1 MSGSVAMDMNPGASE
16 PVLDEKQIPHEDRER
31 RLTVAGVASWVVALL
46 FFSPILWIAMSALK
60 TTDQVLATPP
70 QFIFRPTFDNFVTLF
85 QTPNIIK
92 YFINSVVLSL
102 VSVSIA
108 IAVSYLAAYSFSRF
122 KPPGTDFLMFL
133 LLSTRFVPAAA
144 FVIPFF
150 QLFGVLHLKD
160 TYVGLIIFYTMFS
173 VPFSVWILKGFID
186 GVSPRFDETGLVN
199 GASRGHVIFKVVLPQ
214 VKPGLVAAF
223 VFNIIFVWN
232 EFLFDFQ
239 LGGKQT
245 STIPVALFA
254 ALYQGGAVNWTYVA
268 TLGTAYVVPLA
279 VLIYFFQKYLLV
291 GMTFGT
297 VRGEV

>member
-1 MSGSVAMDMNPGASE
+1 MPTAAGLGPGALQDQPLFDPATSHRDDK
-16 PVLDEKQIPHEDRER
+16 PR
-31 RLTVAGVASWVVALL
+31 RVTIAGVVSWIVALL
-46 FFSPILWIAMSALK
+46 FFSPILWIAMAALK
-60 TTDQVLATPP
+60 TSDQLLASPP
-70 QFIFRPTFDNFVTLF
+70 LFVFRPTFDNFINLF
-85 QTPNIIK
+85 ETPNILQ
-92 YFINSVVLSL
+92 YFINSVFLSL
-102 VSVSIA
+102 VSVAIA

-122 KPPGTDFLMFL
+122 RPPGTDFIMFL

-150 QLFGVLHLKD
+150 QLFGVLHLKN

-199 GASRGHVIFKVVLPQ
+199 GASRAHVIFRVVLPQ

-239 LGGKQT
+239 LGGKGT
-245 STIPVALFA
+245 STIPVALFTS
-254 ALYQGGAVNWTYVA
+254 LYQGGAVNWTYVA
-268 TLGTAYVVPLA
+268 ALGTAYVLPLSI
-279 VLIYFFQKYLLV
+279 LIYFFQKYLLV

>member
-1 MSGSVAMDMNPGASE
+1 MPTAAGLGPE
-16 PVLDEKQIPHEDRER
+16 TIPDQPLFDPATSRRDDRPR
-31 RLTVAGVASWVVALL
+31 RITLAGVVSWLVALL
-46 FFSPILWIAMSALK
+46 FFSPILWIAMAALK
-60 TTDQVLATPP
+60 TSDQILASPP
-70 QFIFRPTFDNFVTLF
+70 LFVFRPTFDNFVTLF
-85 QTPNIIK
+85 QTPNIIQ
-92 YFINSVVLSL
+92 YFINSVFLSL
-102 VSVSIA
+102 ASVAIA

-122 KPPGTDFLMFL
+122 RPPGTDFIMFL

-150 QLFGVLHLKD
+150 QLFGVLHLKN

-199 GASRGHVIFKVVLPQ
+199 GASRAHVIFKVVLPQ

-239 LGGKQT
+239 LGGKGT
-245 STIPVALFA
+245 STIPVALFTS
-254 ALYQGGAVNWTYVA
+254 LYQGGAVNWTYVA
-268 TLGTAYVVPLA
+268 ALGTAYVLPLSI
-279 VLIYFFQKYLLV
+279 LIYFFQKYLLV